1 MKFNHV
7 KSAFP
12 EDISR
17 RIFLKKAI
25 RTAGAAACTPLA
37 FPCSAAAKKSKLK
50 IGYLPITDATPLL
63 VAYSLGYFSHE
74 GIDVERP
81 IMVRSWNILSES
93 FLTGKFDLVHMLFP
107 IPVWMRFKQNIPV
120 KVLAW
125 DHTNGSAVTVRADS
139 GINGFADLSGK
150 QVAVP
155 SWYSMHNLVMQ
166 LGLQVQGLEPVIR
179 PSGSTLA
186 SHEVNLV
193 TLPPPDM
200 PQALLGKKVDAFIVA
215 DPFNA
220 LAQEKFSAKI
230 MRYSGDIWK
239 NHPCCVIV
247 ANDHLIQKSPII
259 IQKAINAI
267 VRAQSWCLQNPK
279 ETAHL
284 LSRDGEGFLP
294 VNESVLSRV
303 FGAIP
308 DKELIHPQWHV
319 ERIGFQPFPFPSA
332 TRFILEQMK
341 KTKVEG
347 NTDFLTTL
355 ETKAAVSQLVDDR
368 FVRKALDE
376 MGGMKGFC
384 HCDMKDEFTRE
395 EIVEIN

>member
-1 MKFNHV
+1 MGFNDV
-7 KSAFP
+7 TSTCS
-12 EDISR
+12 DSISR
-17 RIFLKKAI
+17 RNFLKTAMG
-25 RTAGAAACTPLA
+25 TAGVAACAPMG
-37 FPCSAAAKKSKLK
+37 FPCLAAAKKRPLKL
-50 IGYLPITDATPLL
+50 GYLPITDATPLL

-74 GIDVERP
+74 GLEVERP
-81 IMVRSWNILSES
+81 VMVRSWNILTES

-125 DHTNGSAVTVRADS
+125 DHTNGSAVTVRANS
-139 GINGFADLSGK
+139 GIDRFADLAGK
-150 QVAVP
+150 QVGVP

-166 LGLQVQGLEPVIR
+166 LGLQAQGLEPVIR
-179 PSGSTLA
+179 PPGSTLG
-186 SHEVNLV
+186 SNEVNLFV
-193 TLPPPDM
+193 LPPPDM
-200 PQALLGKKVDAFIVA
+200 PQALLGNKIDAFIVA

-220 LAQEKFSAKI
+220 LAQEKFSAKV

-247 ANDHLIQKSPII
+247 THEHLIQENQII
-259 IQKAINAI
+259 IQKAVNAI
-267 VRAQSWCLQNPK
+267 VRAQAWCLQNPK

-284 LSRDGEGFLP
+284 LSREGDGFLP
-294 VNESVLSRV
+294 VNESVLNRV

-308 DKELIHPQWHV
+308 ETELVHPQWHV

-347 NTDFLTTL
+347 NTDFLMHLDTS
-355 ETKAAVSQLVDDR
+355 AAVAQLVDDR
-368 FVRKALDE
+368 FVRKALDD
-376 MGGMKGFC
+376 MGGFKGFC
-384 HCDMKDEFTRE
+384 RCDMEDIFTRE
-395 EIVEIN
+395 ETIEIN

>member
-1 MKFNHV
+1 MEFNHV
-7 KSAFP
+7 KPACP
-12 EDISR
+12 NGISR
-17 RIFLKKAI
+17 RTFLKTVI
-25 RTAGAAACTPLA
+25 QTTGAAACTPMA
-37 FPCSAAAKKSKLK
+37 FPCLAAAKKRPFK

-63 VAYSLGYFSHE
+63 VAYSLGYFSQE
-74 GIDVERP
+74 GLHVERP
-81 IMVRSWNILSES
+81 VMVRSWNLLSES

-139 GINGFADLSGK
+139 GINRFADFSGK

-166 LGLQVQGLEPVIR
+166 LGLQVQGLKPVIR
-179 PSGSTLA
+179 PPGSKLA
-186 SHEVNLV
+186 PHEVNLFI
-193 TLPPPDM
+193 LPPPDM
-200 PQALLGKKVDAFIVA
+200 PQALLGKKIDAFIVA

-247 ANDHLIQKSPII
+247 AKDRLIQESPIV
-259 IQKAINAI
+259 IQKAVNAI
-267 VRAQSWCLQNPK
+267 VRAQAWCLQNPK

-294 VNESVLSRV
+294 VNKSVLNRV

-308 DKELIHPQWHV
+308 EGELVHPQWNV

-332 TRFILEQMK
+332 TQFILEQMK

-347 NTDFLTTL
+347 NTDFLTALDTN
-355 ETKAAVSQLVDDR
+355 TAVAQLVDDR
-368 FVRKALDE
+368 FVRKALDD
-376 MGGMKGFC
+376 MGGMKAFC
-384 HCDMKDEFTRE
+384 HCDMKDVFTRE
-395 EIVEIN
+395 ETVEIN

>member
-1 MKFNHV
+1 MKFDHERP
-7 KSAFP
+7 ACP
-12 EDISR
+12 DGISR
-17 RIFLKKAI
+17 RKFLKAAVQ
-25 RTAGAAACTPLA
+25 TAGAAVCTSMP
-37 FPCSAAAKKSKLK
+37 FPCPASAKEKPLK

-63 VAYSLGYFSHE
+63 VAYGLGYFSHE
-74 GIDVERP
+74 GLDVEP
-81 IMVRSWNILSES
+81 PVMVRSWNILSES
-93 FLTGKFDLVHMLFP
+93 FLTGKFDLAHMLFP

-139 GINGFADLSGK
+139 GIDRFADLSRK

-155 SWYSMHNLVMQ
+155 SWYSMHNLLMQ

-179 PSGSTLA
+179 PPGSNLA
-186 SHEVNLV
+186 PHEVNLFI
-193 TLPPPDM
+193 LPPPDM
-200 PQALLGKKVDAFIVA
+200 PQALLGNKIDAFIVA

-247 ANDHLIQKSPII
+247 THERLIQKSPII

-267 VRAQSWCLQNPK
+267 VRAQAWCLMNPM

-294 VNESVLSRV
+294 VNESVLNRV

-308 DKELIHPQWHV
+308 EKELIHPQWQV

-347 NTDFLTTL
+347 NTDFLTRLDTNV
-355 ETKAAVSQLVDDR
+355 AVSQLVDDR
-368 FVRKALDE
+368 FVRKALDD
-376 MGGMKGFC
+376 MGGMKEFC
-384 HCDMKDEFTRE
+384 RCDMEDTFTRE
-395 EIVEIN
+395 ETVEIN

>member
-1 MKFNHV
+1 MEFNQTTTGCH
-7 KSAFP
+7 
-12 EDISR
+12 DGISR
-17 RIFLKKAI
+17 RNFLKKAFH
-25 RTAGAAACTPLA
+25 TAGAAACSPMILPRRTMAQKRPLR
-37 FPCSAAAKKSKLK
+37 

-63 VAYSLGYFSHE
+63 VAYSLGYFTHE
-74 GIDVERP
+74 GLNVEP
-81 IMVRSWNILSES
+81 PVMVRSWNILSES

-139 GINGFADLSGK
+139 GINRFADLAGK

-179 PSGSTLA
+179 PPASRLA
-186 SHEVNLV
+186 PHEVNLF

-200 PQALLGKKVDAFIVA
+200 PQALLGRKIDAFIVA

-247 ANDHLIQKSPII
+247 VYEHLIQQYPDMV
-259 IQKAINAI
+259 QKAVNAI
-267 VRAQSWCLQNPK
+267 VKAQAWCLQNPQ

-284 LSRDGEGFLP
+284 LSKEGKGFLP
-294 VNESVLSRV
+294 VNQSVLDRV

-308 DKELIHPQWHV
+308 EKELVHPQWHV

-341 KTKVEG
+341 KTRFEG
-347 NTDFLTTL
+347 NTDFLSALDTNT
-355 ETKAAVSQLVDDR
+355 AAAQIVDDS
-368 FVRKALDE
+368 FVRKALDD

-384 HCDMKDEFTRE
+384 HCDMNDTFTRE
-395 EIVEIN
+395 ELVEIN

>member
-1 MKFNHV
+1 MEFNHV
-7 KSAFP
+7 KP
-12 EDISR
+12 VCPDGISR
-17 RIFLKKAI
+17 RNFLKTAI
-25 RTAGAAACTPLA
+25 QTAGVAACAPMAIPCLA
-37 FPCSAAAKKSKLK
+37 SAKKIPLK

-74 GIDVERP
+74 GLNVERP
-81 IMVRSWNILSES
+81 IMVRSWNVLSES
-93 FLTGKFDLVHMLFP
+93 FLTGKFDLTHMLFP

-139 GINGFADLSGK
+139 GINRFADLGGK

-179 PSGSTLA
+179 PPGSTLA
-186 SHEVNLV
+186 PHEVNLFI
-193 TLPPPDM
+193 LSPPDM
-200 PQALLGKKVDAFIVA
+200 PQALLGKKIDAFIVA

-247 ANDHLIQKSPII
+247 ANDHLIQKSPIV
-259 IQKAINAI
+259 IQKAVNAI
-267 VRAQSWCLQNPK
+267 VRAQAWCLQNPE

-294 VNESVLSRV
+294 VNESVLKRV

-308 DKELIHPQWHV
+308 EKELVHPQWNV

-347 NTDFLTTL
+347 NTDFLTNLDINT
-355 ETKAAVSQLVDDR
+355 AVSQLVDDS
-368 FVRKALDE
+368 FVRKALDD
-376 MGGMKGFC
+376 MGGMKRFR
-384 HCDMKDEFTRE
+384 HCDIENAFTRE
-395 EIVEIN
+395 EIVEIY